1 MKYLLDTHIFLWWS
15 SEPERLPENILSI
28 CQNIDSTL
36 IISVASAW
44 EIQLK
49 QQLGKIKLSLPLE
62 QFIHDQQVSNRFEIL
77 SINLDHIFVLQKLSM
92 HHKDPFDRL
101 LIAQAIHEDAILL
114 SVDKIFES
122 YPVKLLS

>member
-1 MKYLLDTHIFLWWS
+1 MKYLLDTHVFLWWS
-15 SEPERLPENILSI
+15 SEPERLPENFYSI
-28 CQNIDSTL
+28 CQNSNSTL

-62 QFIHDQQVSNRFEIL
+62 QLIHDQQVSNRFEIL
-77 SINLDHIFVLQKLSM
+77 SINLDHIFVLQKLPM
-92 HHKDPFDRL
+92 HHKYPFDRL
-101 LIAQAIHEDAILL
+101 LIAQAIHEDATLL
-114 SVDKIFES
+114 SVDRIFES